1 MYMKLKMKS
10 VGILAV
16 LIMAIAVAVPA
27 TADTGQPTLAVSGVT
42 FSPATFMPGDTG
54 TLTVTITNPT
64 TSLSGTTTTNTNS
77 VVYGPGTSEGS
88 GTQVTNSVQ
97 TTSSSAPDGS
107 LSLQSVQLVA
117 NSPVNVLSTS
127 QFQNIGRL
135 GMGQSAT
142 FTFTVN
148 VNNGTADGI
157 YPLTLQVQ
165 TDNSNVYLN
174 YPITLTVDSAPV
186 QMTLDTAPSSYSQT
200 GNSVSLDLI
209 NLRSDQVNGVSV
221 VPSGDGYS
229 FQPQQ
234 YIVGSIGAGQMY
246 TVQFTVS
253 TVNATAP
260 GSPQFTVVYQNG
272 NNWHQGQSVTA
283 LNNPGAGTQTTTS
296 GGHGGSGLLVLGLIV
311 LALIVI
317 GGIFVYMRSRRPKA

>member
-1 MYMKLKMKS
+1 MKLQMKL
-10 VGILAV
+10 VCILAV
-16 LIMAIAVAVPA
+16 LIMAVAVAVPA
-27 TADTGQPTLAVSGVT
+27 TADTSQPTLAVSSVT

-64 TSLSGTTTTNTNS
+64 ATLSGTTTTNTNS
-77 VVYGPGTSEGS
+77 VAYGPGTSEGQ
-88 GTQVTNSVQ
+88 GTQTTNTVQ

-107 LSLQSVQLVA
+107 VNIQNVQLIA
-117 NSPVNVLSTS
+117 DSPVNVLPTS
-127 QFQNIGRL
+127 QFQNVGRL
-135 GMGQSAT
+135 GMGQSDT

-148 VNNGTADGI
+148 VDNGTADGN

-165 TDNSNVYLN
+165 TDNGNVYLN
-174 YPITLTVDSAPV
+174 YPITLTVDSSPV
-186 QMTLDTAPSSYSQT
+186 QMTLDTAPTSYSQT
-200 GNSVSLDLI
+200 GSSVSLDLI

-221 VPSGDGYS
+221 LPSGDGYS

-253 TVNATAP
+253 TINATAP

-272 NNWHQGQSVTA
+272 NNWHQGQPVTA
-283 LNNPGAGTQTTTS
+283 PNNPGTAAQSSTSS
-296 GGHGGSGLLVLGLIV
+296 GGHGGALIVLGLIV

-317 GGIFVYMRSRRPKA
+317 GGIFVYMRSKRPKA